1 MDKRPTAKIA
11 PGRRGRT
18 APAPVPI
25 TNWISNAACAAADP
39 EAFFPASPESDAKA
53 KQYCAS
59 CPVRAECRDYAL
71 AAGVECGVWG
81 GLNENERKAIRQEAA
96 QQEPAANAIGGA
108 A

>member
-1 MDKRPTAKIA
+1 MDKRPTVKITA
-11 PGRRGRT
+11 GRRGRA

-25 TNWISNAACAAADP
+25 TNWIGNAACAAADP

-53 KQYCAS
+53 KQYCAG

-71 AAGVECGVWG
+71 AAGVEYGVWG
-81 GLNENERKAIRQEAA
+81 GLNEDERKAIREAA
-96 QQEPAANAIGGA
+96 AQHEPAADAIGGA